1 VNLSSLLK
9 VLWKH
14 KRVVIPMALL
24 SLLACVAEVVVA
36 GPTYRASAAVVLL
49 NPPALPEVTP
59 ENPTVPQQYENPY
72 ARFGDLS
79 VIVDI
84 LVHVLG
90 SEPVGQQLK
99 ANGLDGTFEIAANR
113 DFYRGPII
121 DISAEASSGGQAL
134 KNAQVVIDELER
146 QLVELQKS
154 QGTDPSYYIKPNI
167 IVPPNKATTVLSGT
181 LRKLILLAGVGAVL
195 TVASGLLADAR
206 QRRRR
211 RVRGSDNG
219 ELIQPAEHATVNGSD
234 PLLSQRALEDLT
246 DTPTA
251 SARERR

>member
-1 VNLSSLLK
+1 MIVRPTRRRCMAIHPTTNGLTFVNLSSLLK
-9 VLWKH
+9 VLWSH
-14 KRVVIPMALL
+14 KRVVIPVALL
-24 SLLACVAEVVVA
+24 SLLACGGVVFVS

-59 ENPTVPQQYENPY
+59 QNPTVPPQYENPY

-90 SEPVGQQLK
+90 SQPVGEQLK
-99 ANGLDGTFEIAANR
+99 ANGLVGTFEIAANR

-121 DISAEASSGGQAL
+121 DVSAEAASGPQAL

-146 QLVELQKS
+146 QLVELQKV
-154 QGTDPSYYIKPNI
+154 QGTDPSYYINPNV

-181 LRKLILLAGVGAVL
+181 LRKMILLGGVGAIL
-195 TVASGLLADAR
+195 TVG
-206 QRRRR
+206 
-211 RVRGSDNG
+211 
-219 ELIQPAEHATVNGSD
+219 
-234 PLLSQRALEDLT
+234 
-246 DTPTA
+246 
-251 SARERR
+251 

>member
-134 KNAQVVIDELER
+134 KNAQVVIDELDR

-167 IVPPNKATTVLSGT
+167 IVPPNKATKVLSGT

-211 RVRGSDNG
+211 RVRGTDNG